1 MPCPTVATMAS
12 PIGTRAG
19 AARVRAG
26 LAVLLMIAGTALVGA
41 VPAAAGT
48 DVRTVEER
56 VTVPAGPGEPGTIG
70 LDTTLLDAYD
80 PEYLDASA
88 AEDED
93 ETAAR
98 QALNARMAEW
108 YGIG

>member
-1 MPCPTVATMAS
+1 LDITKEGLTEMTVA
-12 PIGTRAG
+12 
-19 AARVRAG
+19 
-26 LAVLLMIAGTALVGA
+26 
-41 VPAAAGT
+41 AAAAAEY
-48 DVRTVEER
+48 RSN
-56 VTVPAGPGEPGTIG
+56 IG
-70 LDTTLLDAYD
+70 LDITLLDAYD